1 VSNVAPKG
9 NVGEWS
15 ELFALAYLLV
25 QGGAYSANSDQEPNH
40 NLYYKV
46 LQIVIADEGLQ
57 GEIRYDIRD
66 DHIAIF
72 EDGYLV
78 TEVDKNEIK
87 RQTDFFFVD
96 LTSGTG
102 KKTFALDSGQRL
114 MALLN
119 KKSISAASSERETD
133 LSLVIA
139 DHESGGPT
147 PRYGFSIKSQLG
159 QPSTLLNSSGST
171 NIIYEILS
179 SAVSGKFPLP
189 DISKTASSHPQNVR
203 AILEAGYTLKFHGYQ
218 SEIFAENLSYVDSQL
233 PEHLAKVVLESYV
246 HDEIKGFSAVA
257 ERVFSPTEKSSE
269 QPLFK
274 LREFLGAVSM
284 GLRPNTVW
292 RGNASKFKGLMLVKQ
307 DGTVLFYYLNSRL
320 NFEEYLYKNVRFER
334 PSTKRHKY
342 GFIFEE
348 DASNFIKLNLQIRFQ
363 R

>member
-1 VSNVAPKG
+1 VSNAAPKG

-25 QGGAYSANSDQEPNH
+25 QGGAYSANSDQEPDH

-46 LQIVIADEGLQ
+46 LQIVIAGEALQ

-66 DHIAIF
+66 EQIAIF

-78 TEVDKNEIK
+78 SEVDKSEIK
-87 RQTDFFFVD
+87 RQADFFFID
-96 LTSGTG
+96 LMSGTG
-102 KKTFALDSGQRL
+102 KKTFHLDSGQRL

-119 KKSISAASSERETD
+119 KKSMSATSSERETD

-139 DHESGGPT
+139 DNESGGPT

-171 NIIYEILS
+171 NIIYEILPS
-179 SAVSGKFPLP
+179 DVSERFPLP
-189 DISKTASSHPQNVR
+189 DISKTASSHPQNIR
-203 AILEAGYTLKFHGYQ
+203 AILKAGYTLKFHRYQ
-218 SEIFAENLSYVDSQL
+218 SETFAENLGFVDSKL
-233 PEHLAKVVLESYV
+233 PENLAKVVLESYV
-246 HDEIKGFSAVA
+246 HDEIKGFSEVA
-257 ERVFSPTEKSSE
+257 ERVFNPGEKSSE

-274 LREFLGAVSM
+274 MREFLGAVSM
-284 GLRPNTVW
+284 GLRPNTIW
-292 RGNASKFKGLMLVKQ
+292 KGNASKFKGLMIVKH

-342 GFIFEE
+342 GTIFEE
-348 DASNFIKLNLQIRFQ
+348 EASRFIKLNLQIRFQ